1 MKTSFILSLIFL
13 SFIQVMNA
21 IPIKKRQNLTFNS
34 PTMKTKWV
42 VGRSESVVWKSES
55 NDAVDILLAQE
66 GTSDVI
72 VVAQGI
78 NMYQG
83 SYVFTVPDSVEPNIN
98 WKIIIKNTDHIF
110 VTSDL
115 FEIVSSSSS
124 NIPYEYPPSEQA
136 LNDNHWVGSANIT
149 LIQPTASL
157 NQQQNS
163 PEHLLSGSN
172 TATSDAS
179 SIRSTPS
186 SFHTTL
192 MISLILVSMTCF
204 FFFL

>member
-1 MKTSFILSLIFL
+1 MKTSFILSLFFL
-13 SFIQVMNA
+13 SFIQMMNA
-21 IPIKKRQNLTFNS
+21 IPIKKRQILTFNS

-42 VGRSESVVWKSES
+42 VGRSESVVWKSEE
-55 NDAVDILLAQE
+55 NDAVDILLTQE

-72 VVAQGI
+72 VIAQGM

-83 SYVFTVPDSVEPNIN
+83 SYVFTVPDSVEPNTN

-110 VTSDL
+110 VTSDP
-115 FEIVSSSSS
+115 FEIVPSSSD

-149 LIQPTASL
+149 LIRPTASL
-157 NQQQNS
+157 NQQQNGHDS
-163 PEHLLSGSN
+163 LLSGS
-172 TATSDAS
+172 TAATSAAS
-179 SIRSTPS
+179 SIRSTSP

-192 MISLILVSMTCF
+192 MISFILISMTCF
-204 FFFL
+204 FFFF